1 MYNEGIFIVI
11 IQWNLWRGIY
21 NEVERLGGIIR
32 YIIRISEW
40 KVVDNQV
47 EGILPSRGRMET
59 GIAERCFGVGED
71 DDRTLEILSTFG
83 EGVTLALLAL
93 LGELIESGENCRA

>member
-1 MYNEGIFIVI
+1 
-11 IQWNLWRGIY
+11 
-21 NEVERLGGIIR
+21 
-32 YIIRISEW
+32 
-40 KVVDNQV
+40 
-47 EGILPSRGRMET
+47 MET

-71 DDRTLEILSTFG
+71 DDRTLENLSTFG